1 MWMEGRERKH
11 KKKRKEKH
19 HKEKKKHKKEEHREK
34 RRKRKDAEPPH
45 ATKEAKVAG
54 RLFAAINRCGSGQK
68 ASTTSAA
75 ALHDVRYYT
84 ARLLRLGTDPTLVVD
99 ETGRTLL
106 HRAVLQNN
114 ATLCRY
120 LIDTLGRDMVNLV
133 SGSEDASTALHY
145 ACLNESAEICHMLH
159 RSGAETG
166 IKNALGIVATEIG
179 FEALRRKGEQLEAER
194 QQREAEW
201 RAMDERMKA
210 GGFDARDT
218 PRRHEDATSSKR
230 RQPKAEEEPSDDD
243 DDEQDGEEDFHVFD
257 YTELG
262 KKTPKKKRKR
272 PGTADDGDAFER
284 WKEMERNK
292 WRRQQEEQDWNERLA
307 EEFASEGGHMWHDQW
322 ADMDAG
328 GGGGNHLSE
337 EEWKDWVRKEMGRK
351 ASRRWGQDHGDFYD
365 AKARKRREEERKE
378 RERREREKERETKER
393 IEREEKE
400 REAQRQK
407 VEAKRQADDWKRL
420 EREWV
425 AFEEAL
431 NARRKEGNEAS
442 DLGLADIPF
451 PDIERD
457 EETGHT
463 LGGFNFMTE
472 ETTADDKTKFLR
484 TLFLRWHPD
493 KFEQRVG
500 HRLKQEEKVQ
510 VLAHATRITQ
520 HITRLK
526 DLLAK
531 QTSAPPE

>member
-1 MWMEGRERKH
+1 VCVCVCVCVC
-11 KKKRKEKH
+11 
-19 HKEKKKHKKEEHREK
+19 
-34 RRKRKDAEPPH
+34 AY
-45 ATKEAKVAG
+45 
-54 RLFAAINRCGSGQK
+54 LL
-68 ASTTSAA
+68 SA
-75 ALHDVRYYT
+75 
-84 ARLLRLGTDPTLVVD
+84 
-99 ETGRTLL
+99 
-106 HRAVLQNN
+106 Q
-114 ATLCRY
+114 
-120 LIDTLGRDMVNLV
+120 
-133 SGSEDASTALHY
+133 DASTALHY

-159 RSGAETG
+159 RSGAETD
-166 IKNALGIVATEIG
+166 IKNALGIATTEIG

-210 GGFDARDT
+210 GGFDARDSS
-218 PRRHEDATSSKR
+218 RLHEDAASSKR
-230 RQPKAEEEPSDDD
+230 RQPKAEEEPRDEDDG
-243 DDEQDGEEDFHVFD
+243 EQDDEEDFHVYD

-262 KKTPKKKRKR
+262 KKAPKKKRKR

-322 ADMDAG
+322 ADMAV
-328 GGGGNHLSE
+328 GGGGNHLGE

-378 RERREREKERETKER
+378 QERREREKERETKER

-442 DLGLADIPF
+442 DLGTF
-451 PDIERD
+451 PPTRC
-457 EETGHT
+457 
-463 LGGFNFMTE
+463 
-472 ETTADDKTKFLR
+472 A
-484 TLFLRWHPD
+484 PD
-493 KFEQRVG
+493 TPIRALTMQYS
-500 HRLKQEEKVQ
+500 H
-510 VLAHATRITQ
+510 
-520 HITRLK
+520 
-526 DLLAK
+526 
-531 QTSAPPE
+531 